1 MIREFKDSKFI
12 DKKLKLVVTS
22 LNGQQELWDDFGG
35 VLRDILSAF
44 WSGLFKG
51 HATGDTEMVP
61 YLHHEFGAT
70 ERAAI
75 ARIIVKGYNDVG
87 YYPITINKAF
97 MVSYVFG
104 EQAVSEE
111 MLFRSFLNFIT
122 YEERQ
127 TVKCSLSKDILDL
140 DAGGTD
146 EDILEILSNFNC
158 KRLARNG
165 KKLKELLTEVAHKE
179 LMQTPCYMREVF
191 ETVFLYT
198 KFIKDLDEM
207 EQIYNQL
214 IPSCKKVLKILKPD
228 IRDLHE
234 RTSYDFLK
242 KFIRSLKDGELRSF
256 LRYCTG
262 ADVMCF
268 EKIEVTFSNLKGAQR
283 RVIAHT
289 CGPMIEVPATYESY
303 CEFKEEFLN
312 ILKNRYWNMDIV

>member
-1 MIREFKDSKFI
+1 M
-12 DKKLKLVVTS
+12 TS
-22 LNGQQELWDDFGG
+22 LNGQEELGDDFVG
-35 VLRDILSAF
+35 VLRDIHSAF
-44 WSGLFKG
+44 WSEFFKG

-70 ERAAI
+70 EWAAI

-97 MVSYVFG
+97 MVSCVFG
-104 EQAVSEE
+104 EQAVSGE

-122 YEERQ
+122 YEERE
-127 TVKCSLSKDILDL
+127 TVKCSLSKNILDL
-140 DAGGTD
+140 DEGGTD
-146 EDILEILSNFNC
+146 ETTS

-165 KKLKELLTEVAHKE
+165 KELKELLTEVAHEE
-179 LMQTPCYMREVF
+179 LIQTLCYIREAL
-191 ETVFLYT
+191 ETAFLYT
-198 KFIKDLDEM
+198 KFIKDVDEM

-268 EKIEVTFSNLKGAQR
+268 EKIEVTFNNLKGD
-283 RVIAHT
+283 I
-289 CGPMIEVPATYESY
+289 PARYESY

-312 ILKNRYWNMDIV
+312 ILKTGYWNMDIV